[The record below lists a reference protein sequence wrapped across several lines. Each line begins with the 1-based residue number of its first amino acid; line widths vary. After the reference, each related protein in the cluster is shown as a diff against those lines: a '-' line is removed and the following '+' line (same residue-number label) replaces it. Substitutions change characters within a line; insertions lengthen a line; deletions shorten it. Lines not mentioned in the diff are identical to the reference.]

1 MIKSMQDDG
10 NKIIIYFLCGL
21 LILSILFMTSG
32 CEEDEKDDLNY
43 SPARVR
49 VYSKKTL
56 TKLQQVFPKGTKES
70 KKYAKAKDSNYKNFI
85 STNALKR
92 SDFHTLIAI
101 CKKEPTKMNKAY
113 VFACGWNIEYDKAH
127 MGDYANCLIYY
138 RDRMSKKERKQ
149 ISTPLLK
156 IMNSC
161 IEDPTG
167 EEQREEN
174 EDDNRHSTT
183 IIPFPIYMNSDSG
196 SAYRSSSSSSHEGED
211 EDESESEGK
220 SSESEDEENE
230 GESSEGEDSESES
243 SEESGSESES
253 EPSESESEPTESEP
267 SEPAE

>member
-1 MIKSMQDDG
+1 MIKSMQDSSK
-10 NKIIIYFLCGL
+10 KIIIYFLCGV

-32 CEEDEKDDLNY
+32 CDDDDLNY
-43 SPARVR
+43 NPNLVR
-49 VYSKKTL
+49 GYSKKTL
-56 TKLQQVFPKGTKES
+56 TKLYKSFPKETKES
-70 KKYAKAKDSNYKNFI
+70 KKYVKTKDDNYKSFI
-85 STNALKR
+85 STNALKS

-101 CKKEPTKMNKAY
+101 CKKDPTKMNKAY
-113 VFACGWNIEYDKAH
+113 VFACGWNIEYDKTH
-127 MGDYANCLIYY
+127 MPHYAKCLIYY

-149 ISTPLLK
+149 ISTPLHK
-156 IMNSC
+156 IMESC

-196 SAYRSSSSSSHEGED
+196 SAYRSSSSGGSHESED
-211 EDESESEGK
+211 EDENESEG
-220 SSESEDEENE
+220 EENE

-253 EPSESESEPTESEP
+253 ESSESESEPTESEP

>member
-1 MIKSMQDDG
+1 MIKSMQD
-10 NKIIIYFLCGL
+10 NSKKIITYFLCGF
-21 LILSILFMTSG
+21 LILSVLFMTSG
-32 CEEDEKDDLNY
+32 CDDDDLDY
-43 SPARVR
+43 SPKLVR
-49 VYSKKTL
+49 EYSKKTL
-56 TKLQQVFPKGTKES
+56 AKLYKSFPKETKES
-70 KKYAKAKDSNYKNFI
+70 KKYVKAKDDNYKSYI
-85 STNALKR
+85 STNALKN

-101 CKKEPTKMNKAY
+101 CKKDPTKMNKAY
-113 VFACGWNIEYDKAH
+113 VFACGWNIEYDKTH
-127 MGDYANCLIYY
+127 MSHYAKCLIYY

-149 ISTPLLK
+149 ISTPLHK
-156 IMNSC
+156 IMESC

-211 EDESESEGK
+211 EDESENEGK

>member
-1 MIKSMQDDG
+1 MIKSMQDNG
-10 NKIIIYFLCGL
+10 KKIIIYFLCGI

-56 TKLQQVFPKGTKES
+56 TNLYQVFPKGTKES
-70 KKYAKAKDSNYKNFI
+70 KKYAKAKDNNYKNFI

-92 SDFHTLIAI
+92 SDFQTLIAI

-149 ISTPLLK
+149 ISTPLHR
-156 IMNSC
+156 IMDSC

-167 EEQREEN
+167 KEQREEN
-174 EDDNRHSTT
+174 DNRNGDDDTT
-183 IIPFPIYMNSDSG
+183 IIPFPVFMYSNSG
-196 SAYRSSSSSSHEGED
+196 STSYGSSSSSG
-211 EDESESEGK
+211 
-220 SSESEDEENE
+220 
-230 GESSEGEDSESES
+230 ES
-243 SEESGSESES
+243 SEESSSESES
-253 EPSESESEPTESEP
+253 GPSESESEPTESAP